1 MERYWLGWFIVTI
14 PLGFLV
20 PETIA
25 LVRGRPQDTLSAAIW
40 RWEQLEPGQPITGWT
55 AAHLLFTGVFV
66 VITLWL
72 IGHFGFGWW
81 R

>member
-1 MERYWLGWFIVTI
+1 MKQYWAVWFIVTFPI
-14 PLGFLV
+14 GFLI

-25 LVRGRPQDTLSAAIW
+25 LVRRRTQDTLSGAVWA
-40 RWEQLEPGQPITGWT
+40 LEKFQPDQGITKWT
-55 AAHLLFTGVFV
+55 AFHLLFTAMFV
-66 VITLWL
+66 VVTGWL